1 MGKVLP
7 FPTPAA
13 DRTQPP
19 HVVATRCRRL
29 FEGVGAQLL
38 ELGAR
43 ERVLEV
49 VSFEDGV
56 DLQHDRALRGQLSS
70 RALRL
75 LAQLLQGARVLG
87 DVDVP
92 LLRDL
97 LHEVGHDLLV
107 KVLATKVRVPRRRQ
121 HLEDALVDGQEG
133 DVEGAAAQVEDQN
146 VQMPAADVDD
156 GGVMGGDQRASGRR
170 KSWRCVG
177 RQQGRAVSREPPSAY
192 YRRPQRL
199 QSTPRKWR
207 VPRLVGE

>member
-1 MGKVLP
+1 MLSPRDAAACLKM
-7 FPTPAA
+7 PA
-13 DRTQPP
+13 
-19 HVVATRCRRL
+19 HSCSNL
-29 FEGVGAQLL
+29 
-38 ELGAR
+38 AR

-49 VSFEDGV
+49 VSVGDGV
-56 DLQHDRALRGQLSS
+56 DLQKGRALRGQLSFH
-70 RALRL
+70 ALRL
-75 LAQLLQGARVLG
+75 LARLLQGARVLG
-87 DVDVP
+87 DVDAP
-92 LLRDL
+92 LLLDL
-97 LHEVGHDLLV
+97 LHEVGHDPLV
-107 KVLATKVRVPRRRQ
+107 KVLVTRVRVPRRRQ

-156 GGVMGGDQRASGRR
+156 GGVVGGDQRASGRR

-207 VPRLVGE
+207 VPRLAGE

>member
-1 MGKVLP
+1 VPPHAAAADFRGAFGGRRSGGHRLNGVHP
-7 FPTPAA
+7 FPLPAA
-13 DRTQPP
+13 DRTLPP
-19 HVVATRCRRL
+19 HVVATRSRL
-29 FEGVGAQLL
+29 FEDVGAQLL

-49 VSFEDGV
+49 ASVEDSV
-56 DLQHDRALRGQLSS
+56 D
-70 RALRL
+70 
-75 LAQLLQGARVLG
+75 
-87 DVDVP
+87 
-92 LLRDL
+92 
-97 LHEVGHDLLV
+97 
-107 KVLATKVRVPRRRQ
+107 
-121 HLEDALVDGQEG
+121 LEDALVDGQEG

-156 GGVMGGDQRASGRR
+156 GGVVGGDQRASGRR

-177 RQQGRAVSREPPSAY
+177 RQQGRAVSRESPSAY